1 MISNFFLAISQKV
14 KKCNY
19 LLIKNKY
26 FKGLIQ
32 INNCDN
38 VTLNLVSL
46 VSVYESDNLII
57 VTNSKI
63 DVTFGRFENYYAQN
77 FTMFT
82 INNTI
87 LTLSNTFFSNFTA
100 VLIYSSIGSI
110 EIENCIFN
118 NVFEYSSYVNDY
130 AIKLE
135 NNVSFHM
142 KNSQFQYLRNYNKVS
157 IKFYK
162 NQDIK
167 LYKGDLFNKYHNIR
181 VYKFNRRLFLQK

>member
-46 VSVYESDNLII
+46 VSVVESDNLII

-63 DVTFGRFENYYAQN
+63 DVIFGRFENYYAPN
-77 FTMFT
+77 FAIFT
-82 INNTI
+82 INNSS
-87 LTLSNTFFSNFTA
+87 LSLSNTIFSNFA
-100 VLIYSSIGSI
+100 CVLMYSAIGSI
-110 EIENCIFN
+110 EIDNCNLN
-118 NVFEYSSYVNDY
+118 NAFLSFSDANDY
-130 AIKLE
+130 AIMFE
-135 NNVSFHM
+135 DNVSFLI
-142 KNSQFQYLRNYNKVS
+142 KNSQFQFLGNYFTVS

-167 LYKGDLFNKYHNIR
+167 
-181 VYKFNRRLFLQK
+181 V

>member
-46 VSVYESDNLII
+46 VSVVESDNLII

-63 DVTFGRFENYYAQN
+63 DVIFGRFENYYAQN
-77 FTMFT
+77 FAIFT
-82 INNTI
+82 ITNNSNLSLKNTI
-87 LTLSNTFFSNFTA
+87 FSNFA
-100 VLIYSSIGSI
+100 SALIYKI
-110 EIENCIFN
+110 
-118 NVFEYSSYVNDY
+118 Y
-130 AIKLE
+130 
-135 NNVSFHM
+135 
-142 KNSQFQYLRNYNKVS
+142 
-157 IKFYK
+157 
-162 NQDIK
+162 
-167 LYKGDLFNKYHNIR
+167 
-181 VYKFNRRLFLQK
+181 